1 MGKFTLGGSAQ
12 TVALN
17 FNTNAPLDDRTV
29 VTTKASLIGKDTWI
43 KAEYL
48 FKGLITSVQETNE
61 LYMYIGNIGT
71 TFPADF
77 LTDTTTTNPNVSDET
92 IAKYWKK
99 VSSSGLENLSGVF
112 AFKGV
117 AEAISPDQRIITT
130 REVATATVTDDEGK
144 VITDSEPLYCVTT
157 AYEFDMD
164 VYYGWG
170 TSLNDIRFWTDTTTV
185 TSGTS
190 QYDKGEQLSV
200 TAYEFN
206 NKLYYPTETK
216 DKYESVDG
224 EVVYIKENQVYQ
236 TADSQTSLGHA
247 NEVSYKGYAF
257 KEKTSKLLL
266 EADADS
272 ESISASSD
280 NSGHVYQIGENEYAS
295 NGQIWVKLG
304 SPVED
309 WIIL

>member
-1 MGKFTLGGSAQ
+1 MATSYKETAKLGHNFKIDGKGPIDVRFVVGDKSSLTDGTFTYENSYNMLMVGVEADKGIY
-12 TVALN
+12 VL
-17 FNTNAPLDDRTV
+17 TNASAPTQPNSWQKL
-29 VTTKASLIGKDTWI
+29 AS
-43 KAEYL
+43 A
-48 FKGLITSVQETNE
+48 
-61 LYMYIGNIGT
+61 
-71 TFPADF
+71 
-77 LTDTTTTNPNVSDET
+77 SDL
-92 IAKYWKK
+92 
-99 VSSSGLENLSGVF
+99 SGLSGVF
-112 AFKGV
+112 TFKGV
-117 AEAISPDQRIITT
+117 AETINQDQSILTTKSLVTQEIT
-130 REVATATVTDDEGK
+130 DENGK
-144 VITDSEPLYCVTT
+144 VTTPSEPLYCVTS

-170 TSLNDIRFWTDTTTV
+170 TSLYDIRFWTDTTTV

-247 NEVSYKGYAF
+247 SEVSYKGYAF
-257 KEKTSKLLL
+257 KEKTSKIALK
-266 EADADS
+266 AGTNS
-272 ESISASSD
+272 ESIPASPD

-309 WIIL
+309 WIII

>member
-1 MGKFTLGGSAQ
+1 MKYSEGKNSQ
-12 TVALN
+12 TVGLSFA
-17 FNTNAPLDDRTV
+17 TNAPLDDRTV
-29 VTTKASLIGKDTWI
+29 VKTKDSLIGQDTWI
-43 KAEYL
+43 KPGYL
-48 FKGLITSVQETNE
+48 FDGLITAVQETQE
-61 LYMYIGNIGT
+61 LYMYIGGKLAAW
-71 TFPADF
+71 PSDF
-77 LTDTTTTNPNVSDET
+77 LSKTEDPISSASDE
-92 IAKYWKK
+92 IISKYWKK
-99 VSSSGLENLSGVF
+99 ISSSGLEHLSGVF
-112 AFKGV
+112 TFKGV
-117 AEAISPDQRIITT
+117 AETINQDQSILTIKLLETQ
-130 REVATATVTDDEGK
+130 EIKDENGK
-144 VITDSEPLYCVTT
+144 VTTPSETLYCVTS

-170 TSLNDIRFWTDTTTV
+170 TSLDDIRFWTDTTTV

-216 DKYESVDG
+216 DKYESIDG
-224 EVVYIKENQVYQ
+224 EVIYIKENQVYQ

-247 NEVSYKGYAF
+247 SEVSYKGYAF
-257 KEKTSKLLL
+257 KEKTSKIALK
-266 EADADS
+266 ANTSS
-272 ESISASSD
+272 ETILAALV

>member
-1 MGKFTLGGSAQ
+1 MATSYKETAKLGHNFKIDGKGPIDVRFVVGDKSSLTDGTFTYENSYNMLMVGVEADKGIY
-12 TVALN
+12 VL
-17 FNTNAPLDDRTV
+17 TNANAPTQLNSWQ
-29 VTTKASLIGKDTWI
+29 KLAS
-43 KAEYL
+43 A
-48 FKGLITSVQETNE
+48 
-61 LYMYIGNIGT
+61 
-71 TFPADF
+71 
-77 LTDTTTTNPNVSDET
+77 SDL
-92 IAKYWKK
+92 
-99 VSSSGLENLSGVF
+99 SGLSGVF
-112 AFKGV
+112 TFKGV
-117 AEAISPDQRIITT
+117 AETINQDQSILTIKQLKTQ
-130 REVATATVTDDEGK
+130 E
-144 VITDSEPLYCVTT
+144 ITDEEGNVTTPSEPLHCVTT

-170 TSLNDIRFWTDTTTV
+170 TSLEDIKFWTDTTTV
-185 TSGTS
+185 TNSTA

-206 NKLYYPTETK
+206 NKLYYPTDTQQ
-216 DKYESVDG
+216 KYESIDG
-224 EVVYIKENQVYQ
+224 EVIYIKENQVYQ
-236 TADSQTSLGHA
+236 TADSQTSLGNA
-247 NEVSYKGYAF
+247 KAVSYDGYDF
-257 KEKTSKLLL
+257 KEKSSKLLL

>member
-1 MGKFTLGGSAQ
+1 MATSYKETAKLGHNFKIDGKGQIDVRFVVVDKSSLTDGTFTYENSYNMLMVGVEADKGIY
-12 TVALN
+12 VL
-17 FNTNAPLDDRTV
+17 TNASAPTQPNSWQKL
-29 VTTKASLIGKDTWI
+29 AS
-43 KAEYL
+43 A
-48 FKGLITSVQETNE
+48 
-61 LYMYIGNIGT
+61 
-71 TFPADF
+71 
-77 LTDTTTTNPNVSDET
+77 SDL
-92 IAKYWKK
+92 
-99 VSSSGLENLSGVF
+99 SGLSGVF
-112 AFKGV
+112 TFKGV
-117 AEAISPDQRIITT
+117 AETINQDQSILTTKSLVTQEIT
-130 REVATATVTDDEGK
+130 DENGK
-144 VITDSEPLYCVTT
+144 VTTPSEPLYCVTS

-170 TSLNDIRFWTDTTTV
+170 TSLYDIRFWTDTTTV

-247 NEVSYKGYAF
+247 SEVSYKGYAF
-257 KEKTSKLLL
+257 KEKTSKIALK
-266 EADADS
+266 AGTNS
-272 ESISASSD
+272 ESIPASPD

>member
-117 AEAISPDQRIITT
+117 AEAVSSDLKYIAICSDISDQSIVPIGTAVDLVGDLYYGWSIKGNEFWTKSSILDNTKQQYVRGQAV
-130 REVATATVTDDEGK
+130 EVWGVKYKDEFYFPVTDVMPTGGDDEDIELQNSNGDSIFLPQNSCPTSQNSEYPVYDNEGK
-144 VITDSEPLYCVTT
+144 DIGEGVGFSYTG
-157 AYEFDMD
+157 YEFDE
-164 VYYGWG
+164 
-170 TSLNDIRFWTDTTTV
+170 ITTPHTISN
-185 TSGTS
+185 THTMI
-190 QYDKGEQLSV
+190 Q
-200 TAYEFN
+200 
-206 NKLYYPTETK
+206 
-216 DKYESVDG
+216 
-224 EVVYIKENQVYQ
+224 
-236 TADSQTSLGHA
+236 A
-247 NEVSYKGYAF
+247 NE
-257 KEKTSKLLL
+257 
-266 EADADS
+266 
-272 ESISASSD
+272 D

>member
-1 MGKFTLGGSAQ
+1 MATSYKETAKLGHNFKIDGKGPIDVRFVVGDKSSLTDGTFTYENSYNMLMVGVEADKGIY
-12 TVALN
+12 VL
-17 FNTNAPLDDRTV
+17 TNASAPTQPNSWQKL
-29 VTTKASLIGKDTWI
+29 AS
-43 KAEYL
+43 A
-48 FKGLITSVQETNE
+48 
-61 LYMYIGNIGT
+61 
-71 TFPADF
+71 
-77 LTDTTTTNPNVSDET
+77 SDL
-92 IAKYWKK
+92 
-99 VSSSGLENLSGVF
+99 SGLSGVF
-112 AFKGV
+112 TFKGV
-117 AEAISPDQRIITT
+117 AETINQDQSILTTKSLVTQEIT
-130 REVATATVTDDEGK
+130 DENGK
-144 VITDSEPLYCVTT
+144 VTTPSEPLYCVTS

-170 TSLNDIRFWTDTTTV
+170 TSLYDIRFWTDTTTV

-247 NEVSYKGYAF
+247 SEVSYKGYAF
-257 KEKTSKLLL
+257 KEKTSKIALK
-266 EADADS
+266 AGTNS
-272 ESISASSD
+272 ESIPASPD